1 MQQKAP
7 SRLEERL
14 IVYGLNVIFILHRSL
29 SDVAKLLIIRTYDTR
44 RFFGIM
50 TAHNKCALLVGFAS
64 EPAVP
69 ITKINHPLHSQ

>member
-14 IVYGLNVIFILHRSL
+14 IVYGLNVIFILHSSL
-29 SDVAKLLIIRTYDTR
+29 SDVAQLLIIRTYDTR

-50 TAHNKCALLVGFAS
+50 TAYKRALLVGFAS
-64 EPAVP
+64 EPAVL
-69 ITKINHPLHSQ
+69 ITKINHPLHIQ